1 MSSRV
6 FICRMLNSG
15 VFNICIGHFFW
26 PERHFMA
33 GRIFFR
39 IVIEIQWTCSFPP
52 VLASSHE
59 NEAFPKK
66 SFPPISLLLPHRVLL
81 QLEKKHPPSSHTS
94 EEAKKQQMRG
104 KEQLLCLCG
113 NDSERR
119 GGRGDFLG
127 GWRGKQAP
135 GALCLEPGARLIGFA
150 QCAHSQ
156 LLREEPPPGLRVLNF
171 RSTLKHDE
179 PHAWFHSHKVK
190 AHGANCFHRTE

>member
-6 FICRMLNSG
+6 FICRMLNLG

-39 IVIEIQWTCSFPP
+39 IVIEIQWSCSFPS

-66 SFPPISLLLPHRVLL
+66 KVSPPPSPSSFTIGSSSSWR
-81 QLEKKHPPSSHTS
+81 KSIPPSSHTS

-119 GGRGDFLG
+119 GGRGAFFR

-156 LLREEPPPGLRVLNF
+156 PLREEPSPWVEGLEF
-171 RSTLKHDE
+171 
-179 PHAWFHSHKVK
+179 
-190 AHGANCFHRTE
+190 

>member
-6 FICRMLNSG
+6 FICRMLNLG
-15 VFNICIGHFFW
+15 VFNICIGHLFW

-39 IVIEIQWTCSFPP
+39 IVIEIQWTCSFPS

-66 SFPPISLLLPHRVLL
+66 SFSPHLPPPSPSGPPPAG
-81 QLEKKHPPSSHTS
+81 EKASPPSSHTS

-135 GALCLEPGARLIGFA
+135 GALGLEPGVRLIGFA
-150 QCAHSQ
+150 QCAHNQ

-171 RSTLKHDE
+171 RSTLKH
-179 PHAWFHSHKVK
+179 A
-190 AHGANCFHRTE
+190 